1 MNIVHFCFGVKSTQT
16 VPTTAR
22 TLESFCDQDSEW
34 WNSSELS
41 TMSSLRRKSARRKA
55 RRSIELSPQM
65 RSMKKSIQLLGPEAA
80 GAVVKG
86 TDLSPNKLRYMEFGR
101 QMRGYMRRYM

>member
-34 WNSSELS
+34 SNSSELS

-55 RRSIELSPQM
+55 RHSIELNPQM
-65 RSMKKSIQLLGPEAA
+65 RPMKKSIQLLGPEAA
-80 GAVVKG
+80 GAVAKG
-86 TDLSPNKLRYMEFGR
+86 TDLSPNKLQYMEFGR
-101 QMRGYMRRYM
+101 QMRDYMRRYT